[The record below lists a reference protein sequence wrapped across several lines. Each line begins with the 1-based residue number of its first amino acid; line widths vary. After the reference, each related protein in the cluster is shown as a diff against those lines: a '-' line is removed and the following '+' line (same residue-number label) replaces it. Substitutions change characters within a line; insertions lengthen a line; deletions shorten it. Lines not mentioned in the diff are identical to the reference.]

1 MFGAILAGAG
11 ISAVGG
17 LLGAKGAK
25 DAANI
30 QAEAAR
36 EATAEQRRQY
46 DISRSDFGRWR
57 EAGSESVG
65 RLRTL
70 LGLSGAPATEGYGS
84 LNRRFTMDDFE
95 ADPVNQLGLQ
105 FGLDEG
111 SKAIR
116 RMFGAQGMGRSGA
129 AAKGLTRFATD
140 YAGSKAAESR
150 SRFLQDQDIT
160 FNRLAGVSGLGQT
173 ATANTA
179 SLGAQTAANIGSN
192 ITGAGNARGA
202 AAIAGANAYAAPF
215 GQVGNTLSTK
225 FLLDSMKPQ
234 TPSGTPW
241 TMYGDD

>member
-140 YAGSKAAESR
+140 YAGFRIRTSR
-150 SRFLQDQDIT
+150 STVWLVCQ
-160 FNRLAGVSGLGQT
+160 GLGKPPPRT
-173 ATANTA
+173 RLVWGRKPPRTSVAT
-179 SLGAQTAANIGSN
+179 SLEQGMLEA
-192 ITGAGNARGA
+192 
-202 AAIAGANAYAAPF
+202 
-215 GQVGNTLSTK
+215 
-225 FLLDSMKPQ
+225 LLRLLGRMLMQ
-234 TPSGTPW
+234 LRSGK
-241 TMYGDD
+241 